1 MMTYMTY
8 KAYQWV
14 RGILAAVLTIVGI
27 VAIWL
32 FANPSQGSSGNTFNT
47 VSIIFWTVVPPAW
60 FFFEYWIFD
69 SEKLIE
75 RPRDT
80 ATNQPVSKERFLK
93 SLKDYADY
101 ASRIWA
107 AILAVL
113 LFLSAPNM
121 TSRKPSTPRAR
132 QRAQTTEPLHS
143 PRPGIPVTTKD
154 LPALTAAALRHSRS
168 RA

>member
-1 MMTYMTY
+1 MTTYMTY
-8 KAYQWV
+8 KAYRWV
-14 RGILAAVLTIVGI
+14 RGVLAAVLTIVGI
-27 VAIWL
+27 VAIWH
-32 FANPSQGSSGNTFNT
+32 FASPSQGSYTFNT

-75 RPRDT
+75 RPRDS
-80 ATNQPVSKERFLK
+80 ATNQPVAKERFLK

-101 ASRIWA
+101 ATKIWA

-121 TSRKPSTPRAR
+121 MSKKPSTPRAR
-132 QRAQTTEPLHS
+132 QRAQRTEPLHS
-143 PRPGIPVTTKD
+143 SRPGIPATTGD
-154 LPALTAAALRHSRS
+154 LSELTAAALRHSRS

>member
-1 MMTYMTY
+1 MTTYVTY
-8 KAYQWV
+8 KVYRWV
-14 RGILAAVLTIVGI
+14 RGILATVLTIVGI

-32 FANPSQGSSGNTFNT
+32 LASPSQGSLGNTFNT

-75 RPRDT
+75 RPRDS
-80 ATNQPVSKERFLK
+80 ATNQPVAKERFLK

-101 ASRIWA
+101 ASKIWA

-121 TSRKPSTPRAR
+121 TSKKPSTPRAR
-132 QRAQTTEPLHS
+132 QRAQRTEPLHS
-143 PRPGIPVTTKD
+143 LRPGIPATTED
-154 LPALTAAALRHSRS
+154 LSELTAAALRHSRS

>member
-1 MMTYMTY
+1 MTTYMTY
-8 KAYQWV
+8 KVYRWV

-32 FANPSQGSSGNTFNT
+32 LASPSQGSLGNTFNT

-75 RPRDT
+75 RPRDST
-80 ATNQPVSKERFLK
+80 TNQPVAKEKFLK

-101 ASRIWA
+101 ASKIWA

-113 LFLSAPNM
+113 LFLFGPSM
-121 TSRKPSTPRAR
+121 TSKKPSTPRAR
-132 QRAQTTEPLHS
+132 QRAQRTEPLHS
-143 PRPGIPVTTKD
+143 SRPSIPATTKD
-154 LPALTAAALRHSRS
+154 LSELTAAALRHPRS

>member
-1 MMTYMTY
+1 MTTYITY
-8 KAYQWV
+8 KVYRWV

-32 FANPSQGSSGNTFNT
+32 FASPSQGSLGTFNT
-47 VSIIFWTVVPPAW
+47 VSIIFWTVVPPAC

-75 RPRDT
+75 RPRDS
-80 ATNQPVSKERFLK
+80 ATNQPVAKERFLK

-101 ASRIWA
+101 ASKIWA

-113 LFLSAPNM
+113 LFLSAQNM
-121 TSRKPSTPRAR
+121 TSKKPSTPRAR
-132 QRAQTTEPLHS
+132 QRAQRTEPLHS
-143 PRPGIPVTTKD
+143 SRPGIPATAQD
-154 LPALTAAALRHSRS
+154 LSELTAAALRHLRS